1 MSVKLTSEATLIRS
15 LDHWST
21 VSSQRQRSLNRL
33 RRSSIFR
40 SPFTFVRV
48 RYVLFHITLES
59 EIGTFFYRI
68 SACILIWCESLDVF
82 LLLLTTVFNRDIKS
96 ICWNRVPSS
105 TRYPGTDLSVSI
117 LVSEIQQISVWGSVI
132 LLLFFLCR
140 NGSLEHFQEIV
151 FECFSCLEYRSV
163 WSRFSRYVQLSF
175 FVWSLSER
183 FSRSVWKNLSVRDF
197 CDPFCRPRF
206 FLCVISSVVYY
217 RSDIDQNSSFFCG
230 EVSRSILQW
239 ISDHVSYYPD
249 TIMCDVDSASL
260 RDLTSFS
267 DVLRFTLR

>member
-1 MSVKLTSEATLIRS
+1 MYPHLVWITWCLSPSPDYCFQSGYQKYLLKSCSVFNS
-15 LDHWST
+15 LSWERF
-21 VSSQRQRSLNRL
+21 VYIY
-33 RRSSIFR
+33 SSIWHSANFSLR
-40 SPFTFVRV
+40 FSNFT
-48 RYVLFHITLES
+48 
-59 EIGTFFYRI
+59 
-68 SACILIWCESLDVF
+68 A
-82 LLLLTTVFNRDIKS
+82 
-96 ICWNRVPSS
+96 
-105 TRYPGTDLSVSI
+105 
-117 LVSEIQQISVWGSVI
+117 
-132 LLLFFLCR
+132 FFLCR

-151 FECFSCLEYRSV
+151 FECFSCLGYRSV

-175 FVWSLSER
+175 FVWPLSER
-183 FSRSVWKNLSVRDF
+183 FSRPVWKNLSVRDF

-217 RSDIDQNSSFFCG
+217 RSDVDQNSSFFYG

-249 TIMCDVDSASL
+249 TILYDADSASL